1 MGVVITLLLIGVCIV
16 AFIKLRTGRDRM
28 TTENDVTEHDKGSA
42 EPLQRNMGSHSSL
55 DEKNPDVVPQEN
67 SEDEE
72 KAFDRLKFDTQRIVY
87 TPGVSV
93 SPPPLSPT
101 SFSKSVSLLIFIMN
115 TLFFNSI
122 ILSIKQYASLSLTTN
137 PGYTIQNTLPSARTL
152 NNYNSPLLVTR
163 DLRSPPNI
171 YTRVP
176 PQTRSFV
183 PYNHNTQMHQQNLQ
197 QQQQLLQPQPITTT
211 NASPYGVTIPL
222 LAKQTNGFITSVAA
236 TTNDIDENS

>member
-55 DEKNPDVVPQEN
+55 EEKNPDVVPQEN

-93 SPPPLSPT
+93 SPPPPLSPT
-101 SFSKSVSLLIFIMN
+101 SYTKSVSIMFYYIYIF
-115 TLFFNSI
+115 
-122 ILSIKQYASLSLTTN
+122 Y
-137 PGYTIQNTLPSARTL
+137 
-152 NNYNSPLLVTR
+152 
-163 DLRSPPNI
+163 D
-171 YTRVP
+171 
-176 PQTRSFV
+176 
-183 PYNHNTQMHQQNLQ
+183 
-197 QQQQLLQPQPITTT
+197 
-211 NASPYGVTIPL
+211 
-222 LAKQTNGFITSVAA
+222 
-236 TTNDIDENS
+236 DEKI